1 MKFSDVSFKLK
12 IIILLTLPLL
22 GFLWFSL
29 SSIIQSAA
37 TTNEASRL
45 LKLTQLSVV
54 YSELVHELQK
64 ERGMSAVFLG
74 SQGKRFATELRQ
86 QRQVTNGKI
95 EQHASYWRDNQF
107 QQQVNQLNNNI
118 VNQQEQLI
126 RLRQR
131 IDSQSVKIDEALAFF
146 GRLNASL
153 LSVSTLNAE
162 ISTNSAVTRETIA
175 YYNFLQ
181 GKERAGIER
190 AVLSNTFSRGHFADG
205 LQTKFITLVSE
216 QNVYFNTF
224 NAFTNQENQ
233 RFYQQQLDNATVREV
248 IRLRAIAEKNAT
260 PFTVDAGHWFTQST
274 DRIGLLKNIENQL
287 SNSLISLTNKV
298 MDNAEQSMILNILLS
313 AILIIA
319 AGGISAYIIKELS
332 AGVVDLTSVMTQIRN
347 DNDLTVQAKLSNKSE
362 LGQISSNLNL
372 TLGKFTA
379 AIREIASS
387 TSSLAASAKETSTTC
402 EHNSNAMAEQQDE
415 LGVISTAIEELSS
428 NVSEMAANIQLAAD
442 SAKASDEQTQQG
454 VKVVQASY
462 HAIESLANE
471 INHLT
476 ERMTQLHQSSANIT
490 QVVDVIKS
498 VAEQTNL
505 LALNAAI
512 EAARAGEQG
521 RGFAVVADEVRTL
534 AQRTQE
540 STTEIESFISSL
552 QSDVDSA
559 FSVIESSKGKATQAV
574 EGSLQVEQSLK
585 EISQSVSDI
594 FKMINQIAFSVEEQA
609 TVSQDVA
616 KSIVN
621 IEQKSMASTAG
632 ASQIAATA
640 IQQAQ
645 LATTLQDVTGA
656 FKV

>member
-1 MKFSDVSFKLK
+1 MKFSDISFKLK
-12 IIILLTLPLL
+12 IIMLLTLPLL

-37 TTNEASRL
+37 TTNEASQLTR
-45 LKLTQLSVV
+45 LTQLSVV

-74 SQGKRFATELRQ
+74 SQGKRFATELKQ
-86 QRQVTNGKI
+86 QRKVTDSKI
-95 EQHASYWRDNQF
+95 NQHTNYWRENQF
-107 QQQVNQLNNNI
+107 QQKVNQLNSNI
-118 VNQQEQLI
+118 VDRLEQLQ
-126 RLRQR
+126 RLRR
-131 IDSQSVKIDEALAFF
+131 KIDDQSVQIAEALTFF
-146 GRLNASL
+146 GSLNQTL
-153 LSVSTLNAE
+153 ISVSPLIAE
-162 ISTNSAVTRETIA
+162 ISSHPEVTRETIA
-175 YYNFLQ
+175 YYNFLE
-181 GKERAGIER
+181 GKERAGVER

-205 LQTKFITLVSE
+205 LLTKFITLVSE
-216 QNVYFNTF
+216 QNIYFHNFNTF
-224 NAFTNQENQ
+224 TNPENQ
-233 RFYQQQLDNATVREV
+233 RFYQQQLDNPSVKEV
-248 IRLRAIAEKNAT
+248 IRLRAIANQNAS
-260 PFTVDAGHWFTQST
+260 PFTVDAKHWFTQST
-274 DRIGLLKNIENQL
+274 NRIGQLKKIENQL
-287 SNSLISLTNKV
+287 SDSLKSLTITVK
-298 MDNAEQSMILNILLS
+298 DDAKQSMLLNILLS
-313 AILIIA
+313 AVLIVA
-319 AGGISAYIIKELS
+319 ASGISIYIIRELT
-332 AGVVDLTSVMTQIRN
+332 AGVVDLTSVMTQVRN

-379 AIREIASS
+379 AIREISSS
-387 TSSLAASAKETSTTC
+387 TSSLAATAQQTSTTC

-428 NVSEMAANIQLAAD
+428 NANEMASNTQLAAD
-442 SAKASDEQTQQG
+442 SAKASDEQAQQG
-454 VKVVQASY
+454 VQVVRESY
-462 HAIESLANE
+462 QAIESLANE

-476 ERMTQLHQSSANIT
+476 ERMTKLHQSSTNIT

-540 STTEIESFISSL
+540 STTEIESFIGSL
-552 QSDVDSA
+552 QTDVNSA
-559 FSVIESSKGKATQAV
+559 FSVIESSKGKASQAV
-574 EGSLQVEQSLK
+574 EGSMKVEQSLQ
-585 EISQSVSDI
+585 EISESVSGI

-616 KSIVN
+616 KSIVS
-621 IEQKSMASTAG
+621 IEQKSMASTTG

-640 IQQAQ
+640 IEQAQ